1 MPSSRRFTA
10 FAALLACMVLPAGA
24 ARAAAPHVTIVSDS
38 VLTAVTWSNVP
49 AQTALDQ
56 NLDVQIDAGVC
67 RRLNVQ
73 SCQFNGGYVP
83 TALDVING
91 WRTTLGPVVV
101 IVDGYNDIPASFAA
115 DVELTLD
122 TLRDDGVQRILWVNL
137 HEVRPEYAQKN
148 AVLAAA
154 ALRHPEL
161 KVLDWNAYSSAH
173 PEWYQTDYIHLVPA
187 GGVAIAAFI
196 NQAIVNALAAPAP
209 AAAPQPQR
217 PALVVKVKRAFVSR
231 VGKEVRPQAE
241 GGGRRRP
248 APVACDRPCAA
259 PGEAAPPRGRGA
271 ARAAEP
277 RGNALPAPRSRG
289 LERVV
294 RTRDDPLHRAASSP
308 VGTSMPSSVR
318 GQARREDP
326 RTAPRQRIRLHRLDR
341 QATAADQRRAARA
354 QRPLAV
360 QPGRLRGRSG
370 A

>member
-10 FAALLACMVLPAGA
+10 FAAVLACMVLPAGA
-24 ARAAAPHVTIVSDS
+24 RAGAPHVTIVSDS
-38 VLTAVTWSNVP
+38 VLTAVTWGNVQ

-73 SCQFNGGYVP
+73 SCEFNGGYVP

-101 IVDGYNDIPASFAA
+101 IVDGYNDIPTSFAA

-154 ALRHPEL
+154 ALHHPEL
-161 KVLDWNAYSSAH
+161 RVLDWNAYSSAH

-196 NQAIVNALAAPAP
+196 NQAIVDALATPTATPT
-209 AAAPQPQR
+209 PQPQR
-217 PALVVKVKRAFVSR
+217 PALVVKVNGTFVSR
-231 VGKEVRPQAE
+231 VGK
-241 GGGRRRP
+241 
-248 APVACDRPCAA
+248 
-259 PGEAAPPRGRGA
+259 
-271 ARAAEP
+271 
-277 RGNALPAPRSRG
+277 
-289 LERVV
+289 
-294 RTRDDPLHRAASSP
+294 TF
-308 VGTSMPSSVR
+308 
-318 GQARREDP
+318 ARRL
-326 RTAPRQRIRLHRLDR
+326 TASGGVGQLRWLATGRALR
-341 QATAADQRRAARA
+341 QAKLHL
-354 QRPLAV
+354 LAGGV
-360 QPGRLRGRSG
+360 LRGRPSRAG
-370 A
+370 THLLRLEVVDSKGSTAHVTIRFTVRPRHR